1 MLDYG
6 GDFYFI
12 GFIVMALMLVF
23 VTKKIKNNNRNNFF
37 YFLLYVFLLKNIV
50 YSPISYG
57 LYGISSSFTLVFIF
71 VFTRK
76 SKFVFK

>member
-1 MLDYG
+1 MDINSQIFYNIGTNGNFKLINNNTTSIYPFMLDYG

-37 YFLLYVFLLKNIV
+37 IFCYMYFY
-50 YSPISYG
+50 
-57 LYGISSSFTLVFIF
+57 
-71 VFTRK
+71 
-76 SKFVFK
+76 